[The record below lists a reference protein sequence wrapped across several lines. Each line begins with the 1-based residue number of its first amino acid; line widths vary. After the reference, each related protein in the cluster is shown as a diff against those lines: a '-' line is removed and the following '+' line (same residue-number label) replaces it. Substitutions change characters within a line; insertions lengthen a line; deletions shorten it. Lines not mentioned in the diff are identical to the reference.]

1 MGLFSSQISAKKMVP
16 LCRELATSYDAG
28 IPIVRSLEII
38 GEQQEDRRVRAI
50 FTQMADGVKSGDTLN
65 EAARKQDKYFPSF
78 FMELIA
84 SGEIGGKLDVMLRD
98 LADYYEDRLERQR
111 NVMRMMALPVI
122 ELIAAWFLG
131 TFALRL
137 VGQLTG
143 LLSGRGG
150 GASFDFEAFFKDYGW
165 FQAKALGGFG
175 IAFVIIVILSRMGV
189 FGWISGLFTTHI
201 FPMSAVTKRFA
212 LARFFRSLSLLLG
225 AGVYVPAAIERSA
238 AVTANPYIER
248 DLLKTIPPIK
258 EGKTL
263 VEAFRQTKY
272 LTPTA
277 REMLLVGEQSGKL
290 DEALRKVAD
299 YHFEEA
305 NQAVDIAAKIFGVL
319 LVLAV
324 AITIGYV
331 IVTFY
336 MSFYGGIMNELGI

>member
-38 GEQQEDRRVRAI
+38 GGQQEDRRIRAI
-50 FTQMADGVKSGDTLN
+50 FTEMADAVKAGDTLDQ
-65 EAARKQDKYFPSF
+65 AARKQDKYLPTF

-84 SGEIGGKLDVMLRD
+84 SGEVGGKLDVMLRD

-111 NVMRMMALPVI
+111 RVARMMALPVI

-131 TFALRL
+131 SFALRL
-137 VGQLTG
+137 VGRLSDV
-143 LLSGRGG
+143 LSGRGG
-150 GASFDFEAFFKDYGW
+150 GSFDFEAFFKDYAV
-165 FQAKALGGFG
+165 FQLKAMGVFALVFAG
-175 IAFVIIVILSRMGV
+175 IVILSRLGL

-201 FPMSAVTKRFA
+201 YPLSAVTKRFA
-212 LARFFRSLSLLLG
+212 LARFFRSLSLLIG

-248 DLLKTIPPIK
+248 DLLKTIQPVK
-258 EGKTL
+258 EGRTL
-263 VEAFRQTKY
+263 VEAFRQSRY

-277 REMLLVGEQSGKL
+277 REMLLVGEESGKL

-324 AITIGYV
+324 ALTVGYI

-336 MSFYGGIMNELGI
+336 MKFYGGIMNELGI